1 MLGRGG
7 RRRPLLAAAVV
18 GGVAAAAAGGIGK
31 PGEPMP
37 TAPAAPT
44 SAAGAAPATNV
55 SAGVRRFMMRQRTFA
70 FGDDFTVRDESGQ
83 PAYIVD
89 GKALRVRD
97 TLYFNDLQ
105 GNNLYFIQEKLMRL
119 RDSMSIYRGQETVAR
134 VHNALITP
142 LRNRFNIEV
151 MGQEPLTA
159 MGKFIWA
166 EYTITRGSTAIATIT
181 KRWSWLARD
190 TYGIEV
196 APGEDAPL
204 MLALALC
211 IDMMTFKRR

>member
-1 MLGRGG
+1 MLGRGR
-7 RRRPLLAAAVV
+7 RRRPLLAAAAV

-31 PGEPMP
+31 PGEPA
-37 TAPAAPT
+37 TVTPAA
-44 SAAGAAPATNV
+44 SAAAGVPPAGNV
-55 SAGVRRFMMRQRTFA
+55 SATVRRFMLRQKTFA
-70 FGDDFTVRDESGQ
+70 FGDDYTVRDESGQ
-83 PAYIVD
+83 PAYIID

-105 GNNLYFIQEKLMRL
+105 GNNLYFIQEKLARL

-142 LRNRFNIEV
+142 LRNRFHIDV
-151 MGQEPLTA
+151 IGQAPLTA

-166 EYTITRGSTAIATIT
+166 EYTISRGSTAIATIT
-181 KRWSWLARD
+181 KRWNWLARD

-204 MLALALC
+204 MLAFAVC
-211 IDMMTFKRR
+211 IDMMTFKGR

>member
-7 RRRPLLAAAVV
+7 RRRPLLAAAVI
-18 GGVAAAAAGGIGK
+18 GGAAVAAAGGIGK
-31 PGEPMP
+31 PGEPTTTAPAPMG
-37 TAPAAPT
+37 TAPAANI
-44 SAAGAAPATNV
+44 SAST
-55 SAGVRRFMMRQRTFA
+55 RRFMLRQKTFA
-70 FGDDFTVRDESGQ
+70 FGDDYTVRDESGQ

-97 TLYFNDLQ
+97 SLYFNDLQ
-105 GNNLYFIQEKLMRL
+105 GNNLYFIQEKLARL

-142 LRNRFNIEV
+142 LRNRFQIDV
-151 MGQEPLTA
+151 IGQAPLTA

-166 EYTITRGSTAIATIT
+166 EYTISRGNAAVATIT
-181 KRWSWLARD
+181 KRWNWLARD

-196 APGEDAPL
+196 APNEDAPL
-204 MLALALC
+204 MLAIAVC
-211 IDMMTFKRR
+211 IDMMTFKGR